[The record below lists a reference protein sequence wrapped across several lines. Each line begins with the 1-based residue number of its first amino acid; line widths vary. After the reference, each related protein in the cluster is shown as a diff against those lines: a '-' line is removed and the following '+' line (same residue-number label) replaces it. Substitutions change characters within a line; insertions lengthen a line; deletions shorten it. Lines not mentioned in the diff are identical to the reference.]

1 MEWLA
6 AFQIL
11 VAIMHRIKLLNTSRF
26 ENFWKKFHQMQVKWI
41 KHWSFRRKD
50 NKYTAFDPAEKAE
63 TWETWKKD
71 W

>member
-1 MEWLA
+1 
-6 AFQIL
+6 
-11 VAIMHRIKLLNTSRF
+11 
-26 ENFWKKFHQMQVKWI
+26 MQVKWI